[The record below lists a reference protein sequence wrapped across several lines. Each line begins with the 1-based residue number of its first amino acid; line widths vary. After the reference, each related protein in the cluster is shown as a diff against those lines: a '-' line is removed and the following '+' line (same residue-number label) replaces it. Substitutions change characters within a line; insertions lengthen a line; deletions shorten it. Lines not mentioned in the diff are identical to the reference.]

1 MKNKK
6 AWIGLGAVIVIAAI
20 LFAVYWV
27 FVPKG
32 VQGAK
37 TITVEVFNGEESV
50 GSHTLKTDEEYLRGA
65 LEEAELVEGE
75 ESATGLFVKTVDGI
89 TADDSQQQWWCITK
103 DGKDLNTGVDATPIA
118 DGDRFE
124 ITLKTGW

>member
-6 AWIGLGAVIVIAAI
+6 AWVGLGAVIVIAAI
-20 LFAVYWV
+20 LFAVYWA

-37 TITVEVFNGEESV
+37 TITVEIFNGEESV
-50 GSHTLKTDEEYLRGA
+50 GSHTLKTDDEYLRVA

-75 ESATGLFVKTVDGI
+75 ESATGIFV
-89 TADDSQQQWWCITK
+89 
-103 DGKDLNTGVDATPIA
+103 
-118 DGDRFE
+118 
-124 ITLKTGW
+124 